1 MIHLTRMNNRPFVL
15 NCDLIEMVEETPD
28 TVVTMTTGR
37 KFLVEESA
45 DEILERVIRFRN
57 RCFHDLEFRFVSTRE
72 VEETQ

>member
-1 MIHLTRMNNRPFVL
+1 MIHLTRMNNRSFFL

-45 DEILERVIRFRN
+45 EEILQMVIKFRN
-57 RCFHDLEFRFVSTRE
+57 RCFCDVEFHLLSQKG
-72 VEETQ
+72 EEEQG

>member
-1 MIHLTRMNNRPFVL
+1 MIHLTRMHNRPFLL

-37 KFLVEESA
+37 KFLVEETA

-57 RCFHDLEFRFVSTRE
+57 RCFMDPGFRLAPVLE
-72 VEETQ
+72 VEKQA

>member
-1 MIHLTRMNNRPFVL
+1 MNNRPFVL

-45 DEILERVIRFRN
+45 DEILERVAAFRS
-57 RCFHDLEFRFVSTRE
+57 RCFHDLEFRKTVPQE
-72 VEETQ
+72 VEETE